1 MLLGVAVASTGIN
14 EKWDFRSFYAAGYL
28 MRTQP
33 TQLYD
38 LAQQERVQ
46 HAIISNDAFV
56 LPFYHPCYELL
67 LIAPFSFLRYSRAY
81 FAFIAFNMLLL
92 LAIFFA
98 ARPTFS
104 SIVPV
109 YQPRPGLMLFIYIPV
124 MLTILFGQDS
134 ILLLLLVCIAW
145 RQLEFGN
152 DLIAGCLLALALF
165 KFQIVIPMAALIA
178 LQRGWRFLG
187 ASRCGSR
194 NRLGLCWHHG
204 HKWNRRFR
212 STAIQRGVCDGQ
224 EHQYRGEYWCLSVS
238 HAKYRWF
245 ALRNW
250 RAPFALCKSV
260 QRISPPLFFGCI
272 RLVRPSSSPLRLNHC
287 GSHRNSVWPAGEP
300 SPLHLRSD
308 SCDSRCG
315 NSGQPD
321 SSIHPARGVW
331 TANRTSSFLV
341 KLVLPDGDSSVG
353 NAPLHSGHSPKK
365 KTTQA
370 RNGPRSLGKRF
381 FLPTPC
387 YLNLVPCSYE
397 NGDCHCGGGQR
408 HSAQIEATQSFV

>member
-1 MLLGVAVASTGIN
+1 MMLLGVAVASTGIN

-187 ASRCGSR
+187 AFLAAAAGIALVCVGITGTNGTADFVRLLFNAGSAMGKSTSTEVNIGVYPSAMPNIAGLLYAIGGRLLPSARAFNALALLCSLGVFAWCARVVRRCDLTTAVPIAILR
-194 NRLGLCWHHG
+194 GL
-204 HKWNRRFR
+204 
-212 STAIQRGVCDGQ
+212 
-224 EHQYRGEYWCLSVS
+224 LVS
-238 HAKYRWF
+238 HHLFIYDLTLVILAVAILGSQTPQYILLAVF
-245 ALRNW
+245 GLPIVLL
-250 RAPFALCKSV
+250 PFW
-260 QRISPPLFFGCI
+260 
-272 RLVRPSSSPLRLNHC
+272 LN
-287 GSHRNSVWPAGEP
+287 S
-300 SPLHLRSD
+300 
-308 SCDSRCG
+308 
-315 NSGQPD
+315 
-321 SSIHPARGVW
+321 
-331 TANRTSSFLV
+331 
-341 KLVLPDGDSSVG
+341 
-353 NAPLHSGHSPKK
+353 
-365 KTTQA
+365 
-370 RNGPRSLGKRF
+370 F
-381 FLPTPC
+381 FLMAIPVLAMLLYT
-387 YLNLVPCSYE
+387 LVTAPRRRPPKLE
-397 NGDCHCGGGQR
+397 MAH
-408 HSAQIEATQSFV
+408 AL